1 MSVAPDLPEK
11 YYLDNFIYL
20 LNHVSQLYA
29 DILNESE
36 RAFFDDFLSLS
47 EDAQSLYV
55 RLLSRRGDWFRRD
68 KIIYSEIS
76 DIDGAAGELT
86 SHRFIQIYS
95 IGLGMIPDETD
106 WLNLYTRPEL
116 ASAIQA
122 QADQKPASSLRKPEL
137 LALMMEEPEVY
148 VPDLPDTDIYC
159 VYGEQELETFR
170 LLFFGNLYQDFTEF
184 VLRDLGIYRYESY
197 HLNSASRWCHQRADL
212 EAHRLYHA
220 LREEAGDLK
229 DQSIEALCLI
239 ADRLPA
245 SDEPTLRRRRHRF
258 LVDIGRQLER
268 LGYSDDALAVYER
281 SVRHPARE
289 RRLRILVSQGRN
301 NEADALASDMADAP
315 VNEEEHQF
323 LLSFVP
329 RKMKYNHE
337 LCRRLADRVSS
348 PEEDILT
355 MPAETRLSL
364 GVERAVAAALESESP
379 GDRLVYCENLLIPG
393 MFGLVFWSAIYAAV
407 PGAFFHPFQMRPADL
422 YEADFMAL
430 RKSEFDTCW
439 QALESSDVLL
449 AHALFTYQQKQGI
462 ANPFVHWAV
471 LTEDLIRLSVE
482 RIPVSAWQGMF
493 RFLVKDLRQHKAGL
507 PDLIRFPKNEGFEL
521 LEVKGPGDTLQKN
534 QKVWFAEFER
544 SGIPARVIRVKDDPT
559 VTGGGLTGAQ
569 RGEENPEE

>member
-239 ADRLPA
+239 ADR
-245 SDEPTLRRRRHRF
+245 
-258 LVDIGRQLER
+258 
-268 LGYSDDALAVYER
+268 
-281 SVRHPARE
+281 
-289 RRLRILVSQGRN
+289 
-301 NEADALASDMADAP
+301 
-315 VNEEEHQF
+315 
-323 LLSFVP
+323 
-329 RKMKYNHE
+329 
-337 LCRRLADRVSS
+337 
-348 PEEDILT
+348 
-355 MPAETRLSL
+355 
-364 GVERAVAAALESESP
+364 
-379 GDRLVYCENLLIPG
+379 
-393 MFGLVFWSAIYAAV
+393 
-407 PGAFFHPFQMRPADL
+407 
-422 YEADFMAL
+422 
-430 RKSEFDTCW
+430 
-439 QALESSDVLL
+439 
-449 AHALFTYQQKQGI
+449 
-462 ANPFVHWAV
+462 
-471 LTEDLIRLSVE
+471 
-482 RIPVSAWQGMF
+482 
-493 RFLVKDLRQHKAGL
+493 
-507 PDLIRFPKNEGFEL
+507 
-521 LEVKGPGDTLQKN
+521 
-534 QKVWFAEFER
+534 
-544 SGIPARVIRVKDDPT
+544 
-559 VTGGGLTGAQ
+559 
-569 RGEENPEE
+569 

>member
-1 MSVAPDLPEK
+1 MSAAPDLPEK

-20 LNHVSQLYA
+20 LNHVAQLYA

-47 EDAQSLYV
+47 EDAQALYV

-76 DIDGAAGELT
+76 DIDGAADELT

-95 IGLGMIPDETD
+95 IGSGVIPDETD

-122 QADQKPASSLRKPEL
+122 QADQKIASSLRKPEL

-197 HLNSASRWCHQRADL
+197 HLNSSSRWCHQRADL

-220 LREEAGDLK
+220 LREEAGDLR
-229 DQSIEALCLI
+229 DQCKETLCLI

-268 LGYSDDALAVYER
+268 LGYSDDALEVYER

-289 RRLRILVSQGRN
+289 RRLRILVSHGRN

-348 PEEDILT
+348 PEENILT

-364 GVERAVAAALESESP
+364 GVERAVAAALESQSP

-449 AHALFTYQQKQGI
+449 GHALDTYQQKQGI

-493 RFLVKDLRQHKAGL
+493 RFLMKDLRQHKAGL

-569 RGEENPEE
+569 LSEENPEE